1 MSKNKLWKR
10 KITTVIMAG
19 LLLLPAGADAAIQT
33 INGTGEYIMEDNETM
48 KQAQDKAYEEAMRS
62 IAQQAAVYIR
72 SGSKAESSVLTKDEV
87 ELIATALV

>member
-10 KITTVIMAG
+10 KITTAIIVG

-62 IAQQAAVYIR
+62 ISQQAAVYVR
-72 SGSKAESSVLTKDEV
+72 GSSKAENMEMKH
-87 ELIATALV
+87 